1 MIRGMEPRILYTKTD
16 DGVRIAYFSIG
27 EGPPIVFGSN
37 AWGDAHFY
45 KELHPHT
52 RRMTDG
58 LVELGWSVIRYDL
71 RGMGSSDRVVSDM
84 SADALMRD
92 LEAVVR
98 RLGLQRFAL
107 AGLHAGAA
115 TAIRYAAR
123 HQEVVSQL
131 VLLNPFRSGA
141 HRFGVDPVGRTLA
154 TVSTMAED
162 DWAYFSLIAGNLVTN
177 FANPDHA
184 RALAATFQRSTSPR
198 THVAYMDSL
207 KAMDLMP
214 FLPLIGV
221 PTLIVHDTGFPF
233 GSFED
238 CQEVADALPN
248 ARIVVVPGDGAAEI
262 AAIDTFLRA
271 PRESS
276 GATPNVGSSTGAACL
291 TPREIEV
298 LRLIARGRTNRE
310 MSDDLVLSERTVAR
324 HITNIYNKLGLRSK
338 AEATAYAM
346 HHNLA

>member
-1 MIRGMEPRILYTKTD
+1 MEPRILHAKTID
-16 DGVRIAYFSIG
+16 DVRIAYFSLG
-27 EGPPIVFGSN
+27 EGLPIVFGSN

-58 LVELGWSVIRYDL
+58 LVELGWRVIRYDL
-71 RGMGSSDRVVSDM
+71 RGMGSSDRNVADL
-84 SADALMRD
+84 SADALVRD
-92 LEAVVR
+92 LEAVVDR
-98 RLGLQRFAL
+98 IGLQRFAL

-123 HQEVVSQL
+123 HQEHVSQL
-131 VLLNPFRSGA
+131 VLLNPFSSGA
-141 HRFGVDPVGRTLA
+141 HRFGLDPAGRTLA
-154 TVSTMAED
+154 TVSEMAED

-184 RALAATFQRSTSPR
+184 RALAATFQRSTSPS
-198 THVAYMDSL
+198 THLAYMDTL
-207 KAMDLMP
+207 KAMDLTP
-214 FLPLIGV
+214 FLPLISV

-238 CQEVADALPN
+238 CQEVADAMPN
-248 ARIVVVPGDGAAEI
+248 ARLIVIPGDAAAEI
-262 AAIDTFLRA
+262 AAIDTFLRT
-271 PRESS
+271 PRGSP
-276 GATPNVGSSTGAACL
+276 GATPDVESRTGTAHL

-298 LRLIARGRTNRE
+298 LRLIAGGRTNRE
-310 MSDDLVLSERTVAR
+310 MSEDLVLSERTVAR
-324 HITNIYNKLGLRSK
+324 HITNIYDKLGLRSK
-338 AEATAYAM
+338 AEATAYAI

>member
-1 MIRGMEPRILYTKTD
+1 MGGVEPRILYAKTSD
-16 DGVRIAYFSIG
+16 DVRIAFFSMG
-27 EGPPIVFGSN
+27 EGSPIVFGSN

-58 LVELGWSVIRYDL
+58 LVELGWRVIRYDL
-71 RGMGSSDRVVSDM
+71 RGMGSSDRNVSDM
-84 SADALMRD
+84 SPDALMRD
-92 LEAVVR
+92 LEAVVG

-123 HQEVVSQL
+123 HQEHVSQL
-131 VLLNPFRSGA
+131 ILLNPFRSGA
-141 HRFGVDPVGRTLA
+141 HRFGLDPVGRSLA

-198 THVAYMDSL
+198 ILLAYMDTL
-207 KAMDLMP
+207 KAMDMMP
-214 FLPLIGV
+214 FLPLIRV

-238 CQEVADALPN
+238 CQEVADAMPS
-248 ARIVVVPGDGAAEI
+248 ARLVVIPGDGAAEI

-271 PRESS
+271 PRGSS
-276 GATPNVGSSTGAACL
+276 GATPNVASNTVAACL

-298 LRLIARGRTNRE
+298 LRLIAGGRTNRE
-310 MSDDLVLSERTVAR
+310 MSEDLVLSERTVAR
-324 HITNIYNKLGLRSK
+324 HITNIYDKLGLRSK
-338 AEATAYAM
+338 AEATAYAIR
-346 HHNLA
+346 HNLA